1 MSEYYLIVVVLLFGL
16 AIVDLIVGVS
26 NDAVNFLN
34 SAVGSKVASRR
45 VIMIVASVGIFI
57 GATFSSGMMEVARSG
72 IFNPQ
77 FFSFDEVMVIFL
89 AVMLTDIILLDMF
102 NTFGMPTSTTVS
114 IVFELLGA
122 AVILS
127 VIKVVGNGGS
137 FADLSDYIN
146 HTKAVAI
153 ISGIFLSVLVA
164 FTVGAIVQFFS
175 RLLFSFD
182 FESRSK
188 WIGALW
194 CGVSAAALTYFL
206 VFKGVKGA
214 SFVTDEFIYWVHAN
228 TWTLFLVSIVFWS
241 LLMFVLGRVGV
252 NIYRI
257 IVLFGTFSLAMAFA
271 GNDLVNF
278 IGVPIAGFESFMIW
292 SADNESPSEM
302 LMETLAA
309 PVRTNSL
316 LLVAAGAIMI
326 ITLWFSK
333 KAQSVTETEVNLGRQ
348 QEGYERFSPNI
359 ISRWLVRQSQRLASS
374 TGRSLP
380 QSWIDKAEL
389 SFSDTSNHKGMA
401 SFDLIRA
408 SVNLTVASI
417 LVASATSLKLPL
429 STTYV
434 SFMVAMG
441 SSLADRAWGR
451 DSAVF
456 RVAGVI
462 NVIGGWLG
470 TALIAF
476 TASGVFAALIYF
488 FRLPATI
495 LLFVAAMFLIYR
507 TFRYHRK
514 KEERKKEREDVQ
526 ISVNEMDLQ
535 SLLAR
540 ISNRIILILESV
552 LKAYQYSLDGIRNED
567 REALQEAKRLI
578 ELLNSKTEDFR
589 YEVLRSIKLVEEQ
602 EIEGSRTLILA
613 YDLEQDIIQSTTL
626 IVDICH
632 EYVENTHASLL
643 EKQKEAIEV
652 MGHNTTQFFET
663 IFNFLKQTPGEKI
676 KPIKASKKQLY
687 SDIESLLS
695 YQVKG
700 LKSEQLGMRN
710 SVLVFSILME
720 TKDIAAVSVR
730 FVKLLSSYHKI
741 QLEF

>member
-1 MSEYYLIVVVLLFGL
+1 MAEYYLIVVIVLFVL
-16 AIVDLIVGVS
+16 AVTDLIVGVS

-34 SAVGSKVASRR
+34 SAVGSKVASRT
-45 VIMIVASVGIFI
+45 VIMIVASAGIFI

-89 AVMLTDIILLDMF
+89 AVMLTDIILLDLF

-122 AVILS
+122 AVLLS
-127 VIKVVGNGGS
+127 IVKVVNQGS
-137 FADLSDYIN
+137 SFGELATYIN
-146 HTKAVAI
+146 HTKALAI
-153 ISGIFLSVLVA
+153 ISGIFLSIAIA
-164 FTVGAIVQFFS
+164 FTVGAIVQYFS

-182 FESRSK
+182 YEKKSRWLS
-188 WIGALW
+188 ALW
-194 CGVSAAALTYFL
+194 SGVSAAALTYFL
-206 VFKGVKGA
+206 VIKGVKGA
-214 SFVTDEFIYWVHAN
+214 SFVTDDFIIWVQTHAFRM
-228 TWTLFLVSIVFWS
+228 FLISVVVWS
-241 LLMFVLGRVGV
+241 LLMYGLARFGV
-252 NIYRI
+252 NIFRI

-278 IGVPIAGFESFMIW
+278 IGVPIAGLESYVSWSGSQWLPSDMFM
-292 SADNESPSEM
+292 D
-302 LMETLAA
+302 TLAA

-316 LLVAAGAIMI
+316 LLMAAGAIMI
-326 ITLWFSK
+326 ATLWLSK

-348 QEGYERFSPNI
+348 QEGYERFSPNF
-359 ISRWLVRQSQRLASS
+359 ISRWLVRQSQRLADK
-374 TGRSLP
+374 TGRTIP
-380 QSWIDKAEL
+380 QSWIDKAES
-389 SFSDTSNHKGMA
+389 SFNGNIISKNQA

-417 LVASATSLKLPL
+417 LVAFATSLKLPL

-441 SSLADRAWGR
+441 TSLADRAWGR
-451 DSAVF
+451 DSAVY

-462 NVIGGWLG
+462 NVIGGWLA

-476 TASGVFAALIYF
+476 TVAGLFALIIYF
-488 FRLPATI
+488 FRLPGT
-495 LLFVAAMFLIYR
+495 LVLFVLAMVLIYR
-507 TFRYHRK
+507 TFTYHRK
-514 KEERKKEREDVQ
+514 KEIRKKDRQEVQ
-526 ISVNEMDLQ
+526 NAVNEMDLQ
-535 SLLAR
+535 TLIER
-540 ISNRIILILESV
+540 ISGRIILILENV
-552 LKAYQYSLDGIRNED
+552 LKAYQYSLEGIRNED
-567 REALQEAKRLI
+567 RESVKEAKKLI

-602 EIEGSRTLILA
+602 EVEGSRTLLLA

-632 EYVENTHASLL
+632 EYVENTHSSLL
-643 EKQKEAIEV
+643 AKQKGAIEI
-652 MGHNTTQFFET
+652 MGQNTTQFFES

-687 SDIESLLS
+687 SDIESLLT

-700 LKSEQLGMRN
+700 LKAEQVGMRN

-720 TKDIAAVSVR
+720 TKDIAAVAVR
-730 FVKLLSSYHKI
+730 FVRLLSNYHKI